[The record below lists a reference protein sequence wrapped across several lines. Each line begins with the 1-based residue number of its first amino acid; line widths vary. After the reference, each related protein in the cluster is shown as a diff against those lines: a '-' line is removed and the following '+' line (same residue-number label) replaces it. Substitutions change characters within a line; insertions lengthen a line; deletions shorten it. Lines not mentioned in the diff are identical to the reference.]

1 MSRFALWAAV
11 LLLAGGSVTRAGDAE
26 PPLWKAGFA
35 KVNITPQQ
43 PLHLAGYASRNKPL
57 EGVESDIF
65 LKALALDDGQGGR
78 AVLVTADLIG
88 FRAEFAEPLCE
99 AIARRTGLRR
109 EQILLNASHT
119 HSAPLLS
126 LNPEPRGPLTA
137 DDAQATV
144 AYTRRVMQQAEEA
157 VAEAL
162 DDLGPAQLAWGVG
175 VATFVMNRREFT
187 PAGVRLGVNPS
198 GLADRSV
205 PVLRIQSPEGKLR
218 GVVFGCACHNTTLTG
233 QFYLVSGDYAGYAQR
248 HIEEQHPGAVA
259 LFVLGCGGDANP
271 YPRSEVALA
280 RLHGAHLGQEVCRLL
295 QQPLAPVGGPLVTK
309 LQYADLP
316 LRVPR
321 DAAELEQW
329 LTSSNPYH
337 RDAARAQQERL
348 QRGEKLQDHY
358 RAPLALWRFGNDL
371 TLLGISGETVVDY
384 VPAAMDILGPHKV
397 WIAGYCNDVF
407 GYLPSAKVLREG
419 GYETRGVYYGA
430 VGIFTPQVEQAVLQA
445 VRDLA
450 QAAGIAPGN

>member
-1 MSRFALWAAV
+1 MCRFVVFSAMLFGVGVGVAA
-11 LLLAGGSVTRAGDAE
+11 AADGDA
-26 PPLWKAGFA
+26 PPWKAGFA

-43 PLHLAGYASRNKPL
+43 PLHLAGYASRNKPS
-57 EGVESDIF
+57 EGVESDIY
-65 LKALALDDGQGGR
+65 LGALALDDGQGGR

-88 FRAEFAEPLCE
+88 FRAEFAEPMCE

-126 LNPEPRGPLTA
+126 LNDQPRGALSA
-137 DDAQATV
+137 DDARATV
-144 AYTRRVMQQAEEA
+144 AYTRRIMQQAEEA
-157 VAEAL
+157 VAAAL
-162 DDLGPAQLAWGVG
+162 DDLSPARLSWGVG
-175 VATFVMNRREFT
+175 VASFVMNRREFT
-187 PAGVRLGVNPS
+187 ATGVRIGVNPR

-205 PVLRIQSPEGKLR
+205 PVLRIESPEGKLR

-233 QFYLVSGDYAGYAQR
+233 QFYLISGDYAGYAQR

-271 YPRSEVALA
+271 YPRSDVALA
-280 RLHGAHLGQEVCRLL
+280 RLHGTHLGEEVCRVLGSSL
-295 QQPLAPVGGPLVTK
+295 SRVRGPLVTR
-309 LQYADLP
+309 LQYVDLP

-321 DAAELEQW
+321 SAAELDEW
-329 LTSSNPYH
+329 LQSSNPYH

-348 QRGEKLQDHY
+348 QRGETLQDHY
-358 RAPLALWRFGNDL
+358 RAPMALWRLGNDL

-384 VPAAMDILGPHKV
+384 VPAALEILSPHKA

-407 GYLPSAKVLREG
+407 GYLPSARVLREG

-430 VGIFTPQVEQAVLQA
+430 VGIFAPQVEQAVLQA

-450 QAAGIAPGN
+450 HAAGIAKGD